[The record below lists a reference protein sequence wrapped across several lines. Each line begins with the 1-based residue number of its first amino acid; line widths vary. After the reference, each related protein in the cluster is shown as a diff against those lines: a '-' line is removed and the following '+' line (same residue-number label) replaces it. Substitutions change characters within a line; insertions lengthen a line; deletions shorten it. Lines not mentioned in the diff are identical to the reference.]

1 MISCCLVQASFSGI
15 GKEIVL
21 ELFNKISGQDYK
33 KPQKLVGFFI
43 KDEERE
49 FEFSNVKTYWGS
61 YYVRYFTDL
70 NPNLET
76 LKHIG
81 NMYKVD
87 IEIQY
92 EFLENMRFGSAFYDC
107 ETNELTHLDFP
118 NSDFLGYEFKN
129 GYFHFQGQKFA
140 SKYFLRHYFFER
152 AQRDKRLEFILT
164 SFE

>member
-43 KDEERE
+43 KDEEKE
-49 FEFSNVKTYWGS
+49 YEFSNVKTYWGN
-61 YYVRYFTDL
+61 YMVRYFTDL
-70 NPNLET
+70 NPNLDT
-76 LKHIG
+76 LQLIG
-81 NMYKVD
+81 KKYSVD

-92 EFLENMRFGSAFYDC
+92 EFIDSMRFGTAFYDC
-107 ETNELTHLDFP
+107 EKDKLTLLDFTD
-118 NSDFLGYEFKN
+118 SDFFGYDFKD
-129 GYFHFQGQKFA
+129 GYYYMDGQRFP

-152 AQRDKRLEFILT
+152 AQRDKKLEFILN